1 MKKKLPTYRQA
12 NNADMYISDDVHALW
27 WLIGGAHHDIYFWT
41 EIDTAIENGDTEDLE
56 DIIGVDNIEEIDTEA
71 VVPPPEVTILE
82 PETSVDV
89 NIEDADGN
97 EVNNSEDCQLDGEGG
112 LDCGCEPGFS
122 GDICVDINECNDTPC
137 GDNEECTNVPGS
149 YYCTVIPEDP
159 EEVTPCPAGYTGEF
173 PACVDIDECASAD
186 TCGDNQTC
194 DNLAGTYSC
203 SCNTGYTLVGDACVD
218 VNECLDNPCENAAC
232 TNTVGSFECACYENF
247 ISLPG
252 NPNVCV
258 IGDTYDCYDGTNGGC
273 SHYCTPNGCRCPS
286 CWELGSD
293 GRQCGPSQHKLS
305 LTCSPE

>member
-1 MKKKLPTYRQA
+1 
-12 NNADMYISDDVHALW
+12 MYYLW
-27 WLIGGAHHDIYFWT
+27 SIFCSQYDIYFQT
-41 EIDTAIENGDTEDLE
+41 EIDTAIESGETEDLE
-56 DIIGVDNIEEIDTEA
+56 EIIGTDLEEIDTE
-71 VVPPPEVTILE
+71 VVIPPPDVTILE

-89 NIEDADGN
+89 NIEDANGN
-97 EVNNSEDCQLDGEGG
+97 EVNNSEDCQFDGEGG

-122 GDICVDINECNDTPC
+122 GAICADINECNDTPC

-149 YYCTVIPEDP
+149 YYCTVIPDDP
-159 EEVTPCPAGYTGEF
+159 EEVTPCPAGYTGEY
-173 PACVDIDECASAD
+173 PSCVDIDECASAD

-203 SCNTGYTLVGDACVD
+203 SCNTGYTLVGDVCVD
-218 VNECLDNPCENAAC
+218 VNECLDTPCENAAC
-232 TNTVGSFECACYENF
+232 TNTVGSFECTCYENF